1 MGRVGG
7 LRSSVWSVSTHEPD
21 PFERLFRDPAT
32 PAPAPEP
39 EVMEVEDFEA
49 LDPDPVVVDE
59 YIETHNEAGPIA
71 ESVSAENV
79 LEDVHPIEDSPED
92 EVIVVAEAIPEI
104 NDREGRLYRSVG
116 AEHLP
121 EAIPALTT
129 SQAGRL
135 RTVKDSHPRST
146 ERAAPEIVR
155 ISEEVAAPGSVL
167 IAEEL
172 APARQPI
179 EEFAP
184 RAEAL
189 AANKKDGKLTALGV
203 YALVL
208 LVPTIV
214 ALLQAFIFGSA
225 PNAITGIVMV
235 IVAAAAALLVRAS
248 DDFTAIIAPPI
259 GFLLITLTAGQVNL
273 NASSITGRLVDV
285 FFTLGN
291 NWMWIVGSTGI
302 ALLIVALRRRRA

>member
-7 LRSSVWSVSTHEPD
+7 IRSSVWIVSTHEPD

-32 PAPAPEP
+32 PTP
-39 EVMEVEDFEA
+39 
-49 LDPDPVVVDE
+49 DPDPE
-59 YIETHNEAGPIA
+59 IFEAA
-71 ESVSAENV
+71 EVEEPASEQRA
-79 LEDVHPIEDSPED
+79 LD
-92 EVIVVAEAIPEI
+92 EVVISEVEVNEVFVDDPSPNESLEI
-104 NDREGRLYRSVG
+104 MESEPAASDREGRLYRSVG
-116 AEHLP
+116 AEQIP

-135 RTVKDSHPRST
+135 RTVKNGGS
-146 ERAAPEIVR
+146 RATDHGAPEIVR
-155 ISEEVAAPGSVL
+155 ISEDVAAPGSVL
-167 IAEEL
+167 VVEEMAL
-172 APARQPI
+172 ASPPI

-184 RAEAL
+184 RPAPITG
-189 AANKKDGKLTALGV
+189 NKKDGKLTALGV

-225 PNAITGIVMV
+225 PNVITGIVMI
-235 IVAAAAALLVRAS
+235 IVAAVAALLVRGA

-259 GFLLITLTAGQVNL
+259 GFLLITLTAGQINL

>member
-1 MGRVGG
+1 MGRVGR
-7 LRSSVWSVSTHEPD
+7 LRSSVWIVSTREPD

-32 PAPAPEP
+32 TSSAPDADVMDGADIDEP
-39 EVMEVEDFEA
+39 EREQLAMGERV
-49 LDPDPVVVDE
+49 
-59 YIETHNEAGPIA
+59 IA
-71 ESVSAENV
+71 EEV
-79 LEDVHPIEDSPED
+79 LTNDSSSD
-92 EVIVVAEAIPEI
+92 ELLEI
-104 NDREGRLYRSVG
+104 SESGPSESDREGRLYRSIG

-135 RTVKDSHPRST
+135 RTVQAESPRSSVRGAP
-146 ERAAPEIVR
+146 EVVRIYEDLAAPSSLLV
-155 ISEEVAAPGSVL
+155 EEQVVSAAG
-167 IAEEL
+167 
-172 APARQPI
+172 PI

-184 RAEAL
+184 RAQPL
-189 AANKKDGKLTALGV
+189 TGNKKDGKLTALGV

-225 PNAITGIVMV
+225 PNSLTGIVMI
-235 IVAAAAALLVRAS
+235 IVAAAAALLVRGA

-259 GFLLITLTAGQVNL
+259 GFLLITLTAAQINL
-273 NASSITGRLVDV
+273 NAASLTGRLVDV
-285 FFTLGN
+285 FFTLGH

>member
-1 MGRVGG
+1 EQVAI
-7 LRSSVWSVSTHEPD
+7 HEQ
-21 PFERLFRDPAT
+21 ES
-32 PAPAPEP
+32 
-39 EVMEVEDFEA
+39 VED
-49 LDPDPVVVDE
+49 VIVDE
-59 YIETHNEAGPIA
+59 
-71 ESVSAENV
+71 VNV
-79 LEDVHPIEDSPED
+79 D
-92 EVIVVAEAIPEI
+92 EVIVSEASSDELLEVADGVVAVS
-104 NDREGRLYRSVG
+104 DREGRLYRSVG

-135 RTVKDSHPRST
+135 RTVRNGGPR
-146 ERAAPEIVR
+146 AADHGAPEIVR
-155 ISEEVAAPGSVL
+155 ISEDMAAPGSLMV
-167 IAEEL
+167 IDEM
-172 APARQPI
+172 APAAQPI

-184 RAEAL
+184 RPAPL
-189 AANKKDGKLTALGV
+189 AGNKKDGTLTALGV

-225 PNAITGIVMV
+225 PNAITGIVMI
-235 IVAAAAALLVRAS
+235 IVAAAAALLVRGA
-248 DDFTAIIAPPI
+248 DDVTAILAPPI

>member
-1 MGRVGG
+1 
-7 LRSSVWSVSTHEPD
+7 VWIVSTHEPD

-32 PAPAPEP
+32 PASAPDPELIELAVFDEP
-39 EVMEVEDFEA
+39 EAEQVAIHEQESVED
-49 LDPDPVVVDE
+49 VIVDE
-59 YIETHNEAGPIA
+59 
-71 ESVSAENV
+71 VNV
-79 LEDVHPIEDSPED
+79 D
-92 EVIVVAEAIPEI
+92 EVIVSEASSDELLEVADGVVAVS
-104 NDREGRLYRSVG
+104 DREGRLYRSVG

-135 RTVKDSHPRST
+135 RTVRKGGPRATDHGS
-146 ERAAPEIVR
+146 PEIVR
-155 ISEEVAAPGSVL
+155 IAEDVAAPGSLMV
-167 IAEEL
+167 IDEM
-172 APARQPI
+172 APAAQPVQ
-179 EEFAP
+179 EFAP
-184 RAEAL
+184 RPAPLTAT
-189 AANKKDGKLTALGV
+189 KKDGTLTALGV

-225 PNAITGIVMV
+225 PNAITGIVMI
-235 IVAAAAALLVRAS
+235 IVAAAAALLVRGA
-248 DDFTAIIAPPI
+248 DDVTAILAPPI

>member
-21 PFERLFRDPAT
+21 PFERLFRDPVT

-39 EVMEVEDFEA
+39 EVIEVEDFEELA
-49 LDPDPVVVDE
+49 AEPVIMDEQGVVE
-59 YIETHNEAGPIA
+59 GLI
-71 ESVSAENV
+71 
-79 LEDVHPIEDSPED
+79 LD
-92 EVIVVAEAIPEI
+92 EVIVEDEVNVDEEVIAVAEVIPAV

-135 RTVKDSHPRST
+135 RTVKVSSDRST

-155 ISEEVAAPGSVL
+155 ISEEVAAAGSVL

-172 APARQPI
+172 APLPV

-184 RAEAL
+184 RAQPL
-189 AANKKDGKLTALGV
+189 TSNKKDGKLTALGV

-225 PNAITGIVMV
+225 PNAITGIVMI
-235 IVAAAAALLVRAS
+235 IVAGVAALLVRSA

-259 GFLLITLTAGQVNL
+259 GFLLITLTAGQINL